1 MDPSAPSRP
10 SGPSSP
16 HLPPTEPGTPWGPP
30 GPPFVAAARSPRTPW
45 RERLPE
51 VVATV
56 GATLVLLAVAGFLSS
71 TWEELGQYPK
81 AMILALTAAGLTAAG
96 LWARSRDTAS
106 TARDYVV
113 GLAWAAATIC
123 VAGSVT
129 LAASTA
135 LPGWGRLTVAA
146 GGLAAL
152 AHALALWSRAPRSLT
167 QLAAAVAAGLYAVG
181 PVGTSVHDRFG
192 PETADLL
199 WSPFVGFLDPS
210 YTTDAFLLTGLG
222 HLVIGVALL
231 AAARQLTGRVRSAA
245 HTTAGVL
252 VGYAALELNVLPT
265 QVGAVAALAV
275 VLGFLIYGM
284 VSESAAL
291 VVMGSVGAL
300 AAGVRVLAALF
311 SGKALVTLLVF
322 AGGVALLGWA
332 FHAMRRRGTEEVDTA
347 AE

>member
-1 MDPSAPSRP
+1 MEPSTPTSTP
-10 SGPSSP
+10 TSP
-16 HLPPTEPGTPWGPP
+16 HLPPPEPGT
-30 GPPFVAAARSPRTPW
+30 AAPSGERAFSAGARPSRTPW

-56 GATLVLLAVAGFLSS
+56 GASLVLLAVAGFLSS

-81 AMILALTAAGLTAAG
+81 AMILGLTAAGLTAAG
-96 LWARSRDTAS
+96 LWARSRDLAS
-106 TARDYVV
+106 VARDYVV
-113 GLAWAAATIC
+113 GLSWAAATVC

-135 LPGWGRLTVAA
+135 FPGWGRLTVAA

-152 AHALALWSRAPRSLT
+152 AHALAMWAQDRRSLT
-167 QLAAAVAAGLYAVG
+167 QLAAAVAAGLYTAG
-181 PVGTSVHDRFG
+181 PVGTSVHDRFDAG
-192 PETADLL
+192 MAELL
-199 WSPFVGFLDPS
+199 WSPLVGFMDPTL
-210 YTTDAFLLTGLG
+210 TTDAFLLTGLG
-222 HLVIGVALL
+222 HLVVGIALL
-231 AAARQLTGRVRSAA
+231 AVGRQLEGRVRHAA

-252 VGYAALELNVLPT
+252 VGYAALELNVLPS

-275 VLGFLIYGM
+275 VLGFLVYGM
-284 VSESAAL
+284 VSESASL

-322 AGGVALLGWA
+322 CGGVALLGWA
-332 FHAMRRRGTEEVDTA
+332 FHAMRRRGEEESGTVP
-347 AE
+347 E